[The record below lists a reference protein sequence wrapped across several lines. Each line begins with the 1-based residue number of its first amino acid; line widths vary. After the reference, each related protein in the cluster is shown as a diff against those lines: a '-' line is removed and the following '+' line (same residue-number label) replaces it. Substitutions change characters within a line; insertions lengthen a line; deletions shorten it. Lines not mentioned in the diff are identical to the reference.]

1 MNTHTIRLLKS
12 NFVSFFS
19 EYIMNE
25 AAQDLLRW
33 AEKVIKKAKA
43 DVEDPTLVTAG
54 LTDLQQRLESHQR
67 DCQDFDHFA
76 DVANTIKVC

>member
-1 MNTHTIRLLKS
+1 
-12 NFVSFFS
+12 
-19 EYIMNE
+19 MNE

-33 AEKVIKKAKA
+33 ADKVVKKAKA